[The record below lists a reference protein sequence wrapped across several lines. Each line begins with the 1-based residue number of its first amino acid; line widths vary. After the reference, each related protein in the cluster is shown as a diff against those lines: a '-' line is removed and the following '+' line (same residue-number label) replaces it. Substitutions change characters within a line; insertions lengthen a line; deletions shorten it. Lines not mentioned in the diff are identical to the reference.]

1 MAAIPL
7 RQRDPIDYPESDGKP
22 MAETEVHLDEM
33 FYLIAAFKEHFRN
46 AADVHVG
53 GNLLFYYVEGDPRSC
68 TAPDCFVVR
77 GSDKALRRTW
87 KLWEEGKA
95 PCLVAEVTSR
105 STRGED
111 LKHKKELYERLG
123 IEEYVLYDP
132 LAEYLSPPLQG
143 FQLVAGRYQPLPLA
157 PDGSLASL
165 TGVTFHLEEGRVR
178 LRNTATGEPLL
189 RLEEKDQAVRKA
201 EQAQHKAEEAQRRAE
216 KAAAREA
223 GMRRA
228 LEEEVARLRQEL
240 KG

>member
-33 FYLIAAFKEHFRN
+33 FYLIMAFKEHFQD

-53 GNLLFYYVEGDPRSC
+53 GNLLFYYVEGDPRAC

-77 GSDKALRRTW
+77 GSDQAQRRTW
-87 KLWEEGKA
+87 KLWEEGKV

-111 LKHKKELYERLG
+111 LKHKKGLYERLG
-123 IEEYVLYDP
+123 VEEYILYDP

-143 FQLVAGRYQPLPLA
+143 FQLVAGHYQPLPLA
-157 PDGSLASL
+157 PDGSLASR
-165 TGVTFHLEEGRVR
+165 TGVTLRIEDGRVR
-178 LRNTATGEPLL
+178 IRNTVTAEPYL
-189 RLEEKDQAVRKA
+189 RVEEKNEARRTEA
-201 EQAQHKAEEAQRRAE
+201 ET
-216 KAAAREA
+216 
-223 GMRRA
+223 RRA
-228 LEEEVARLRQEL
+228 LEEEISRLREEL